1 MKLMNPKVVFFSSTF
16 KPKFVFLF
24 FIFFISF
31 VKGICARSNHVI
43 QALLATTQTK
53 IPSLDVGR
61 VLKDIEGMEFN
72 AYLLPANKDPLPAFR
87 Y

>member
-1 MKLMNPKVVFFSSTF
+1 M
-16 KPKFVFLF
+16 
-24 FIFFISF
+24 
-31 VKGICARSNHVI
+31 KGICARNNHVI

-61 VLKDIEGMEFN
+61 VLKDIEVMEFN
-72 AYLLPANKDPLPAFR
+72 AYLLPANKDPLLAFR

>member
-1 MKLMNPKVVFFSSTF
+1 MNPKVA
-16 KPKFVFLF
+16 FVLQALLSQTSYFLCF
-24 FIFFISF
+24 YCFISF

>member
-1 MKLMNPKVVFFSSTF
+1 MS
-16 KPKFVFLF
+16 
-24 FIFFISF
+24 
-31 VKGICARSNHVI
+31 GICVRNSHVI

-61 VLKDIEGMEFN
+61 VLKDIEGMESN

>member
-1 MKLMNPKVVFFSSTF
+1 MKPKSSFCSSTF
-16 KPKFVFLF
+16 KPKFIFPIYF
-24 FIFFISF
+24 SFFISF
-31 VKGICARSNHVI
+31 VNGICARSNHVI

-61 VLKDIEGMEFN
+61 VLKDIEVMEFN
-72 AYLLPANKDPLPAFR
+72 AYLLPANKDPLLAFR

>member
-1 MKLMNPKVVFFSSTF
+1 MKPTVIFRVTTF
-16 KPKFVFLF
+16 KPKFVFPIYFLF
-24 FIFFISF
+24 LFFISF
-31 VKGICARSNHVI
+31 VKGICARNNHVI

-61 VLKDIEGMEFN
+61 VLKDIGVMEFN

>member
-1 MKLMNPKVVFFSSTF
+1 MNPKVFFVQALLGESSY
-16 KPKFVFLF
+16 FLSIF
-24 FIFFISF
+24 YFFISF

-72 AYLLPANKDPLPAFR
+72 AYLLPANKDPLLAFR